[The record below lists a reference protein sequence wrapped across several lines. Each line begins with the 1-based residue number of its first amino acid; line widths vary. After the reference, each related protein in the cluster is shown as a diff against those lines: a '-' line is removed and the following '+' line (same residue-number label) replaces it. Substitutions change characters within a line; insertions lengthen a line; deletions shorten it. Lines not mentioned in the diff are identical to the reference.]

1 MSISNIPSVGTAN
14 TAAVQSTQTSA
25 TKKLA
30 DDFIALAQA
39 LNSSGGSNAKDAFAN
54 LLQDLMS
61 QTGATQKQHHHHHHH
76 GGGTQQVAGAGA
88 ATATAATSATPSVGG
103 RINTTA

>member
-61 QTGATQKQHHHHHHH
+61 HHHHH